1 MHALAIK
8 LTIILMLSAIAG
20 LTLSGIATIE
30 QNVQAQ
36 NMTNASNLTGI
47 ENVSSN
53 ASVTARLDLPAAEPE
68 PGDYPIPSPTDE
80 WRMEKV
86 SK

>member
-36 NMTNASNLTGI
+36 KMTNASNLPGI
-47 ENVSSN
+47 ENVSSS

-68 PGDYPIPSPTDE
+68 PGDYPTPSPTDE
-80 WRMEKV
+80 
-86 SK
+86 

>member
-20 LTLSGIATIE
+20 LTLSGSATIE
-30 QNVQAQ
+30 QKCPSSKCDKC
-36 NMTNASNLTGI
+36 SNLTGI

-80 WRMEKV
+80 
-86 SK
+86 